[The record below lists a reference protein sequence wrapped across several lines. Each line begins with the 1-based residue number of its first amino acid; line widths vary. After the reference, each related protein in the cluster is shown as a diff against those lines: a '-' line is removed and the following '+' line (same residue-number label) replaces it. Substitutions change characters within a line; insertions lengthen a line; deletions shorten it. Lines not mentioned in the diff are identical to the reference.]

1 MKLKFVTLL
10 VFLISLNVSA
20 LPTWNALEVEV
31 KPGKYEELQ
40 SGLDDLMN
48 SPLGKMFPGSVEL
61 NWHLNNG
68 ENPATHGIIN
78 LFPSMVASNEW
89 GAAFWSPEATSTREK
104 WIETLNSTTDVVR
117 DMSFIQIANWQ
128 PDANSQDY
136 PYVEYV
142 PMQTTDTRVVIQALN
157 KFIKTSDG
165 QKFPGLVSLHQ
176 CNYCGESDTNSA
188 LIVQFKNVQD
198 LENWYEIT
206 LNSNDFAIY
215 LSEVRESATFLG
227 NSLVLVLNTWNN
239 TPTSFNQ

>member
-1 MKLKFVTLL
+1 MKSKFIIALTFL
-10 VFLISLNVSA
+10 VSFKVLA
-20 LPTWNALEVEV
+20 LPTWTALEIEV

-40 SGLDDLMN
+40 AGLDELMN
-48 SPLGKMFPGSVEL
+48 SSVGKMFPGAVEL

-68 ENPATHGIIN
+68 ENPSTHAIVN

-89 GAAFWSPEATSTREK
+89 GAAFWSPDASDIREK
-104 WIETLNSTTDVVR
+104 WFDTLNATSDVVR

-128 PDANSQDY
+128 PDENSQDY

-142 PMQTTDTRVVIQALN
+142 PMQTTDTRVVIEALN

-165 QKFPGLVSLHQ
+165 QKFPGLVSFHQ
-176 CNYCGESDTNSA
+176 CNYCGESETNSA
-188 LIVQFKNVQD
+188 LIVQFKNVED

-206 LNSNDFAIY
+206 INSNDFAIY
-215 LSEVRESATFLG
+215 LSDAREAATFLG